1 MEAKQPMDLQG
12 KTVLVTGG
20 SRGIGAAIVR
30 DLSAARASVAFTFRE
45 RADAAE
51 ELVKQL
57 FRENPKIAAFRCDSR
72 DFDAVRSTVKE
83 VADRLGPIYGLVNNA
98 GITRDGLL
106 LTMKP
111 EDWQEVIDTDLTG
124 VFNFCRSVIFSMS
137 KRKQGRIVNIG
148 SVSGITGTPGQVNYS
163 AAKAGVIGLTRALAR
178 ETAKL
183 GLTVNVVAPG
193 YIETDMLGDMSA
205 KVREEFLRHIPM
217 GRVGT
222 ARDVSS
228 LVCYLLD
235 ERAAYVTGQVFSVD
249 GGIAI

>member
-1 MEAKQPMDLQG
+1 MEAKQRMDLQG

-30 DLSAARASVAFTFRE
+30 DLSATRASVAFTFRE

-51 ELVKQL
+51 DLVEQL
-57 FRENPKIAAFRCDSR
+57 SGENPNIAAFRCDSR
-72 DFDAVRSTVKE
+72 DFVAVRSTVKQ
-83 VADRLGPIYGLVNNA
+83 VTDRFGPIYGLVNNA
-98 GITRDGLL
+98 GITRDRLL

-111 EDWQEVIDTDLTG
+111 EEWQEVIDTDLTG
-124 VFNFCRSVIFSMS
+124 VFNLCRAVIFSMS

-148 SVSGITGTPGQVNYS
+148 SVSGITGSPGQVNYS
-163 AAKAGVIGLTRALAR
+163 AAKAGVIGLTRALAK

-193 YIETDMLGDMSA
+193 YIETDMLGGMSD
-205 KVREEFLRHIPM
+205 KVREKFLRHIPM
-217 GRVGT
+217 GRVG
-222 ARDVSS
+222 AVRDVSS

-235 ERAAYVTGQVFSVD
+235 EPAGYVTGQVFSVD